1 MQHYL
6 YVTDI
11 EGREVPGSR
20 RSIDR
25 VSTRDQVAAI
35 EADLAAKMGDGCS
48 IEDNVPDWRTFWLD
62 RNPSGQG

>member
-1 MQHYL
+1 MRHYL

-25 VSTRDQVAAI
+25 TSSCDQVAAI
-35 EADLAAKMGDGCS
+35 EADHAAKMGDGCS
-48 IEDNVPDWRTFWLD
+48 IEDNVPDWQIFWQA
-62 RNPSGQG
+62 RNLSGRS

>member
-6 YVTDI
+6 YITDI

-25 VSTRDQVAAI
+25 VSSRDQVAAI

-48 IEDNVPDWRTFWLD
+48 TEDNVNDRRTFWLI
-62 RNPSGQG
+62 RNSDGRG